1 MSKRVDHFAY
11 RREDEYRRNS
21 EHYNRSRQTEQQNK
35 YWRFEMN
42 ANHANRPATP
52 QEQIRF
58 NLSTKI
64 NEILMGTEN
73 SEKASPEN
81 VAYHTQRIIASIENE
96 AGPIDAIT
104 ITTMWEKMVFSALQ
118 TAQANI
124 TTGNNEN
131 VLRGVSECLRECVQ
145 EFEMNNLGLDH
156 EGYQEYLRTRT
167 AMQSHPG
174 FVAGMTVAHT
184 PVIARVSASVTDSP
198 IIEASKEATVSQP
211 VPQPQLDQIK
221 MNTTTNTTAAS
232 NNATAENTNMD
243 MNAKISKTEAL
254 KQRATKLVIDMV
266 PQSSRAKTTL
276 KVVGGVAA
284 AAAVS
289 YVGYRAYK
297 AGYLDTLKGLVT
309 RTAPAAAEVIA
320 DTASEATTSMA
331 SNVSSFFK

>member
-42 ANHANRPATP
+42 TNHANRPATP

-73 SEKASPEN
+73 SDKASPEN

-124 TTGNNEN
+124 ATGNNEN

-156 EGYQEYLRTRT
+156 EGYQEYLRTRA

-184 PVIARVSASVTDSP
+184 PVIARVSASVTDFP
-198 IIEASKEATVSQP
+198 ILEASKEATVSQP
-211 VPQPQLDQIK
+211 APQPQLDQIK
-221 MNTTTNTTAAS
+221 MNTTTNTNTAS
-232 NNATAENTNMD
+232 NNTAENTNMD

-266 PQSSRAKTTL
+266 PQSSGAKTTL

-297 AGYLDTLKGLVT
+297 AGYLDTLKALVT
-309 RTAPAAAEVIA
+309 RTVPTAEVIA
-320 DTASEATTSMA
+320 DTAGEVTSMA